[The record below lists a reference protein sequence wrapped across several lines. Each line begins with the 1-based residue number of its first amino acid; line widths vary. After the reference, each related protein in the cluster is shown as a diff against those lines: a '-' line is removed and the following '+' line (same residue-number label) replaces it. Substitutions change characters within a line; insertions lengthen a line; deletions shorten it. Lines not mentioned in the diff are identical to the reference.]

1 MANNYS
7 FDPNTIG
14 GSAQPHVQ
22 SHVVSEVSQ
31 SPSVS
36 GGTPSTTGGS
46 ASLSGPYRLLAG
58 TSLSGG
64 RYTIEKLIAQGGMGA
79 VYRAN
84 DIRFNRPCAV
94 KEMLDE
100 FRQESERAQAI
111 EWFSREA
118 TLLLDLNHLC
128 IPRVRDFFAENGR
141 NYLVMDFIEGYTLAQ
156 MLEMDGNVKGLN
168 GASGITEA
176 HARSWM
182 RQIVSV
188 LSYLHGQT
196 PPIIFRDLKPS
207 NIMVTKRDE
216 IKLIDFGIART
227 FQSQRQATVIMTIGY
242 APPEQMH
249 GLPEPRS
256 DIYALGATIHRLLTR
271 HDPVNNKPT
280 IFTFPSTRTLR
291 PDISAAF
298 DQIIMRALAM
308 NIEQRWSSAE
318 EMERAILNLPP
329 ISASPQ
335 SPVMGQGSGAGFPLQ
350 RPNTLPNLSPLL
362 PAQTVPS
369 SLSGPCTGP
378 ASAPVA
384 THTTTG
390 PAGPYLLRAL
400 AYLAANPPHLDAAHS
415 EVMAAYK
422 AEPNNALVHK
432 IFGKIFVRRNPPDVD
447 RAIEAY
453 NHSLRLYSEDA
464 ETHKLVGDVLFYLR
478 PNYVQAITAYSQSLR
493 LSPHDLE
500 THERLALCYER
511 TNQLDAALREY
522 QEAVR
527 LASSQSQSQP
537 QVRSTLLRLY
547 SLLGFVARRLNHLS
561 IAENAFV
568 QILFLNPSDNQT
580 RFLLCQVYEQEGKL
594 EDAFRECGYVMN
606 GPLAGSNP
614 LVKLTFQR
622 LKERLGR

>member
-1 MANNYS
+1 MAKNYS
-7 FDPNTIG
+7 SGPNNMG
-14 GSAQPHVQ
+14 GSAQSHVQ
-22 SHVVSEVSQ
+22 YQGVSDVSQ
-31 SPSVS
+31 TPSVP
-36 GGTPSTTGGS
+36 GGTPSTTGGPVS
-46 ASLSGPYRLLAG
+46 SSGPYRLSPG

-64 RYTIEKLIAQGGMGA
+64 RYTIENLIAQGGMGA

-84 DIRFNRPCAV
+84 DMRFNRPCAV

-100 FRQESERAQAI
+100 FRQESERALAI
-111 EWFSREA
+111 GWFSREA
-118 TLLLDLNHLC
+118 TLLLDLNHQC

-141 NYLVMDFIEGYTLAQ
+141 NYLVMDFIEGGTLAH
-156 MLEMDGNVKGLN
+156 MLEIEGNVKGIN
-168 GASGITEA
+168 GASGVTEA
-176 HARSWM
+176 RARSWV

-188 LSYLHGQT
+188 LSYLHSQT

-280 IFTFPSTRTLR
+280 IFAFPSIRTLR
-291 PDISAAF
+291 PDVSVAF
-298 DQIIMRALAM
+298 DQIIMCALAM

-329 ISASPQ
+329 LSAS
-335 SPVMGQGSGAGFPLQ
+335 SRNPVMGQGQGGSVVFPQQ
-350 RPNTLPNLSPLL
+350 RPNTLPNLGPLL
-362 PAQTVPS
+362 TSAQTVPS
-369 SLSGPCTGP
+369 SPGPV
-378 ASAPVA
+378 SAPVA

-400 AYLAANPPHLDAAHS
+400 ACLAANPPHLDAAQG

-422 AEPNNALVHK
+422 VEPNNALVHK
-432 IFGKIFVRRNPPDVD
+432 IFGKIFARRHPSDVD
-447 RAIEAY
+447 HAMEAY
-453 NHSLRLYSEDA
+453 NRSLQLYSEDA
-464 ETHKLVGDVLFYLR
+464 ETHKLVGDVLLYLR
-478 PNYVQAITAYSQSLR
+478 PNYVQAITAYTQSLR
-493 LSPHDLE
+493 LSPNDLE

-527 LASSQSQSQP
+527 LASSQSLSQP
-537 QVRSTLLRLY
+537 QVKSTFLRLY
-547 SLLGFVARRLNHLS
+547 SLLGHVARRINHLP

-568 QILFLNPSDNQT
+568 QVLFLNPSDHQA
-580 RFLLCQVYEQEGKL
+580 RFLLCQIYEQEGKI

-606 GPLAGSNP
+606 GLQANHPS
-614 LVKLTFQR
+614 VKQTFQR